1 MWDFGPVSENTT
13 SRDLA
18 LGVNAIDNRANTPNR
33 GSEGDWRPKKEKKI
47 GDG

>member
-1 MWDFGPVSENTT
+1 MTT

-18 LGVNAIDNRANTPNR
+18 PGVDAMAHRANAPNR
-33 GSEGDWRPKKEKKI
+33 GSEGDWRLKKEKKI

>member
-1 MWDFGPVSENTT
+1 MTT

-18 LGVNAIDNRANTPNR
+18 LDVDAMANRANTPNR
-33 GSEGDWRPKKEKKI
+33 GSEGDWRRPKKEKKI

>member
-1 MWDFGPVSENTT
+1 MRT

-18 LGVNAIDNRANTPNR
+18 LGVDAIANRANAPNR
-33 GSEGDWRPKKEKKI
+33 GSEGDWRRPKKEKKI

>member
-1 MWDFGPVSENTT
+1 MTT
-13 SRDLA
+13 SLDLA
-18 LGVNAIDNRANTPNR
+18 LGVDAIANRANAPNR